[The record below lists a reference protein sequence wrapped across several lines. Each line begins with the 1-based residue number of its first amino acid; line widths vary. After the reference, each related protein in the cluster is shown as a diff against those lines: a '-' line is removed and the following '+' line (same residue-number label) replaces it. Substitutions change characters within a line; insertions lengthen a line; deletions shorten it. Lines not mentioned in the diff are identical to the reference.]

1 MVKYTKERLLKNP
14 MIVHISDCGLEVTCK
29 CGKVIKLKRAY
40 DEVYFL
46 SHINSGGCKFQDGVV
61 SILNYFSPT
70 LKDNQPTTKRYTC
83 TGLDSPIYKAYIN
96 QVFTHTTHV
105 VAQEL
110 FPKKFPPNKAVIY
123 KKLSE
128 NDLQLL
134 DKEII
139 RQSKWKIEGLVVRS
153 VSCEQYTTNS
163 SRLCNYCKE
172 VQDDQVFK

>member
-1 MVKYTKERLLKNP
+1 
-14 MIVHISDCGLEVTCK
+14 
-29 CGKVIKLKRAY
+29 Y

-46 SHINSGGCKFQDGVV
+46 SHINSSGCKFQDGVI
-61 SILNYFSPT
+61 SILNFFSPT
-70 LKDNQPTTKRYTC
+70 LKDNQPTTKRYAC

-96 QVFTHTTHV
+96 RVFIHTTHGGAPRREV

-110 FPKKFPPNKAVIY
+110 FPKKFPPDKA
-123 KKLSE
+123 
-128 NDLQLL
+128 
-134 DKEII
+134 
-139 RQSKWKIEGLVVRS
+139 WKIEGLVVRS